1 MTGIF
6 LNPLVANWMSKSKD
20 RILIRLTINEHYL
33 ITLHWGNL
41 LSMNSVPHTP
51 KYMYI
56 FVLKREQFTIEILM
70 LIRE

>member
-41 LSMNSVPHTP
+41 LSMNSVPQTP
-51 KYMYI
+51 KYK